1 MTLIRNYMAK
11 HKKTKIHQLSLQN
24 KLNGIPYQKVVK
36 VMCDCG
42 HEVKNN
48 YMKRHLGSKIH
59 ETGMKIKQK
68 KMEESSKI

>member
-1 MTLIRNYMAK
+1 MAK